1 VLAAAALL
9 AAPAFAQK
17 KAIWGPA
24 VFPDGNAECP
34 TSESCSA
41 FPTYR
46 DLGVDVWQFQIRW
59 NVVAPTRPANP
70 RNPND
75 PAYQWD
81 SRHAGWVREAL
92 ANGIQ
97 PAVMIARSPSW
108 ANGGRSNIWSPNNP
122 QDFAD
127 FTYAVSARYPGIR
140 RFMIWGEPSRADA
153 FMPMAKGSVE
163 GPQRYADLVDASYV
177 ALKQR
182 NPANIVIGGMSIH
195 AGTIEPVQYMNAM
208 KRDGRMPRMDL
219 WGHNPFD
226 ARPPNLADEPIRN
239 FRSLNDV
246 DTFWNGLITAYSV
259 KKKKCKKKK
268 KKKGK
273 GKNGLSR
280 KSAGD
285 QGASAAKK
293 KKKKKKKRCKKKLR
307 PGPVPPPRA
316 FFLSEW
322 TLPTDHP
329 APVFGDGFWVTRSE
343 QAKRITA
350 AYKMVQPLSYV
361 DALGYFTLV
370 DQPGGT
376 TRNRWGILTSD
387 GERKPGFQAY
397 AAVP

>member
-1 VLAAAALL
+1 
-9 AAPAFAQK
+9 
-17 KAIWGPA
+17 
-24 VFPDGNAECP
+24 
-34 TSESCSA
+34 
-41 FPTYR
+41 
-46 DLGVDVWQFQIRW
+46 
-59 NVVAPTRPANP
+59 
-70 RNPND
+70 
-75 PAYQWD
+75 
-81 SRHAGWVREAL
+81 
-92 ANGIQ
+92 
-97 PAVMIARSPSW
+97 
-108 ANGGRSNIWSPNNP
+108 
-122 QDFAD
+122 
-127 FTYAVSARYPGIR
+127 
-140 RFMIWGEPSRADA
+140 MIWGEPSRADA

-177 ALKQR
+177 ALHQR
-182 NPANIVIGGMSIH
+182 NAANIVIGGMSIH

-208 KRDGRMPRMDL
+208 KRNGRMPRMDL

-239 FRSLNDV
+239 FRSLNDI
-246 DTFWNGLITAYSV
+246 DTFWDELITAYSV

-268 KKKGK
+268 KKKRG
-273 GKNGLSR
+273 
-280 KSAGD
+280 
-285 QGASAAKK
+285 
-293 KKKKKKKRCKKKLR
+293 KKKLR
-307 PGPVPPPRA
+307 PGPVPAPRA

-343 QAKRITA
+343 QARRITA

-376 TRNRWGILTSD
+376 SRNHWGILTSD